1 VLNNFAY
8 GANIGVNA
16 ANCDV
21 NIFNLGTDN
30 LGSGGYS
37 GGGTST
43 NIELLNVMKYL
54 GSFYS
59 ISGGTVSLYNP
70 MTL

>member
-37 GGGTST
+37 GGGTSA
-43 NIELLNVMKYL
+43 NIKLLNVMKYL
-54 GSFYS
+54 GSYDS
-59 ISGGTVSLYNP
+59 ISAGTVTLYNP